1 MVSLDT
7 QPKNAA
13 REDGHAPVR
22 VLVADDHPL
31 FRRGL
36 VSTLQRGGL
45 IRVVAEAD
53 NGLDA
58 LRLIDELE
66 PDVAVLDLRMPELS
80 GAEVC
85 ARLAERGEPPR
96 TALLVLSAY
105 EDPDVVWSAVSAG
118 IAGYVGKSASAQ
130 DIRDAVLRVAE
141 GGIAYSDMAAAG
153 FAKGLARHILGD
165 SP

>member
-1 MVSLDT
+1 MVSLDA
-7 QPKNAA
+7 PRK
-13 REDGHAPVR
+13 DGHAPVR

-66 PDVAVLDLRMPELS
+66 PDVAVLDHRMPELS

-118 IAGYVGKSASAQ
+118 IAGYVGKSATAKE
-130 DIRDAVLRVAE
+130 IRDAVLRVAE

-165 SP
+165 SR